1 MKLKKLYLLLLATT
15 TLAHAEN
22 VPPAQPVPPIPP
34 AHIDLADTV
43 ISKYLE
49 KPRFTKTGLADFF
62 KLQFNTSLYAQFLPR
77 SFVHLVDFLDYATL
91 TKKPASFVIKVFNIF
106 DQRIKESAWVNSYAL
121 IALMDEFLV
130 RLPNFCTA
138 TEPEDR
144 TAQIKNELRKIYEK
158 HKKTLRKNSDA
169 FLEQAAQAIDAALE
183 PAQDS
188 FDALELQLRVTK
200 FLEGAI
206 SKLIWNPHD
215 QIEIWKNSCAIATK
229 LQELYHA
236 GIIPSTDDL
245 NILTWALI
253 YRLGYFIDCAGSQL
267 NTDFFKQM
275 IDDIS
280 HDKTQA
286 FVLNE
291 QEHFLLKKKQFLEE
305 IATRGQAKSA
315 AAGTGLYLDGIL

>member
-1 MKLKKLYLLLLATT
+1 MLAAT
-15 TLAHAEN
+15 TLAHAEDI
-22 VPPAQPVPPIPP
+22 VTAPKIEQTKIEQGQKPADIP
-34 AHIDLADTV
+34 HVDLADAA

-62 KLQFNTSLYAQFLPR
+62 KLQFNTTLYAQFLPR

-130 RLPNFCTA
+130 RLPDFCMV

-144 TAQIKNELRKIYEK
+144 TAQIKSELRKIYEK

-169 FLEQAAQAIDAALE
+169 FLDQAARAIDAALE
-183 PAQDS
+183 PAQDA

-229 LQELYHA
+229 LQELHHA

-275 IDDIS
+275 IDDIT
-280 HDKTQA
+280 HDKNSA
-286 FVLNE
+286 FMLDE
-291 QEHFLLKKKQFLEE
+291 QEHFLLRKKQCLEE
-305 IATRGQAKSA
+305 LATRGQAKSA
-315 AAGTGLYLDGIL
+315 AAGTGLYLDGVL